1 MSNTDP
7 AIGPNNSMYSLEY
20 LIEKFDQAVFD
31 LATGQGDARSRL
43 RDAYDRFWIIRLDD
57 YPEQVREERRAI
69 DNLMTRLSGREGY
82 VIQDNLRK
90 MKNTTASQICALIVS
105 VHAGLL
111 RAQTQSRSL

>member
-1 MSNTDP
+1 MNTS
-7 AIGPNNSMYSLEY
+7 GHSMYPLDY

-57 YPEQVREERRAI
+57 YPEHVRAERRVI
-69 DNLMTRLSGREGY
+69 DKLLTRLPAREGY
-82 VIQDNLRK
+82 VIQDNIRK
-90 MKNTTASQICALIVS
+90 MQNKTASHICALIVS

-111 RAQTQSRSL
+111 RARTRST

>member
-1 MSNTDP
+1 
-7 AIGPNNSMYSLEY
+7 MYSLDY

-43 RDAYDRFWIIRLDD
+43 RDAYDRFRIILPDN
-57 YPEQVREERRAI
+57 YPEHVRSERQAI
-69 DNLMTRLSGREGY
+69 DKLLTRLPGREGY

-90 MKNTTASQICALIVS
+90 MKNKTASQACALIVS

-111 RAQTQSRSL
+111 RAQTRNGARHRG